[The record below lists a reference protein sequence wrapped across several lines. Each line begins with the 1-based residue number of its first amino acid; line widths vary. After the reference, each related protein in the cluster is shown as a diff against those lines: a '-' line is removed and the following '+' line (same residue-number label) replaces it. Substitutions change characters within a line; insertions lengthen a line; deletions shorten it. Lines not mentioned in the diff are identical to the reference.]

1 MRFIKRL
8 EKLDPY
14 FVDELMTAHGIMIRG
29 LVEESGVFYIRSM
42 GLVDGNGHVLHFGI
56 LPQYVPNLVM
66 ELLDWAK
73 TSEVHIFI
81 RSSVFHM
88 S

>member
-14 FVDELMTAHGIMIRG
+14 SVDELMTAHGIMIRG
-29 LVEESGVFYIRSM
+29 LVEEPGVFYIRSM

-56 LPQYVPNLVM
+56 LPQYVGTAGLGKNQRGTHIYSQQCVPY
-66 ELLDWAK
+66 ELN
-73 TSEVHIFI
+73 
-81 RSSVFHM
+81 
-88 S
+88 